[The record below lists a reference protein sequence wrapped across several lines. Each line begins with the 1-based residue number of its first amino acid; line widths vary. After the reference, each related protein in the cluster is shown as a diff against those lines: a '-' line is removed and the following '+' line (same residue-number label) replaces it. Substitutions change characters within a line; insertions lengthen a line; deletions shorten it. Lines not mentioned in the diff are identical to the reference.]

1 KWPPIMPSAAC
12 TTGLICA
19 RFNTPR
25 SAAVLVFRTLFSK
38 SLTRERKRMANEQDL
53 GLSRR
58 DFVQSAVS
66 GAALA
71 AVPIGVFAA
80 TPAKEADKAAVLAQI
95 PKMHAANIKRLQEW
109 IALPSI
115 AAENRN
121 FPQGPEY
128 MAKLAQDAGFTN
140 VKLVPT
146 SGKSGVFGKIDA
158 GAKTTMAIYFM
169 YDVKQF
175 VPEEWSS
182 PPLEAR
188 LVQKEGLGT
197 VCMGRGAVNQKG
209 PENSFLS
216 ALLAFKAAGKKL
228 PVNLVLVCEGEE
240 EIASP
245 HFHDIVTHPEV
256 LPELKKCVAV
266 FLPEAGQDRD
276 GGVQVSLGA
285 KGVVE
290 LELISSGEEWGR
302 GPAHDVHSSLEAQVD
317 SPTWHLVQALN
328 TLVEKDGHTPAVE
341 GFFEKAKP
349 LTAAQEQMIKDH
361 AAKTAESTVKKA
373 LGVQHWVHDKNWVD
387 SLMLLESR
395 PTINIEGLVAGYTG
409 PGGKTVLPHK
419 AVAKIDMRLVPDMT
433 AADTLAKLKAHL
445 AKNGFA
451 DIEVNM
457 SGGYNPTTTDGNSK
471 LIQTQ
476 LATYRQLGLD
486 PQLWPRSAGSW
497 PGYVFTDAPLSL
509 PAGHFGLGHGTGA
522 HAPDE
527 YYLIESTNPKV
538 QGLDGAVA
546 SFVDYLYALA

>member
-1 KWPPIMPSAAC
+1 MTI
-12 TTGLICA
+12 
-19 RFNTPR
+19 
-25 SAAVLVFRTLFSK
+25 
-38 SLTRERKRMANEQDL
+38 ERDL
-53 GLSRR
+53 GFSRR

-71 AVPIGVFAA
+71 AVPLAAFAA
-80 TPAKEADKAAVLAQI
+80 APAGDADKAAVLAQI

-121 FPQGPEY
+121 FPQGPEH
-128 MAKLAQDAGFTN
+128 MAKLAQDAGFSG
-140 VKLVPT
+140 VKLIPT
-146 SGKSGVFGKIDA
+146 SGKPGVFGKIDA
-158 GAKTTMAIYFM
+158 GAATTMAIYFM

-216 ALLAFKAAGKKL
+216 ALMAFKAAGKKL

-245 HFHDIVTHPEV
+245 HFQEVIKNPEV
-256 LPELKKCVAV
+256 MAELKKCAGV
-266 FLPEAGQDRD
+266 FMPEAGQDRD

-290 LELISSGEEWGR
+290 LELISSGEKWGR

-341 GFFEKAKP
+341 GFFDKAKP

-361 AAKTAESTVKKA
+361 AAKTPEATTKKA
-373 LGVQHWVHDKNWVD
+373 LGVQHWVHDKSWPD
-387 SLMLLESR
+387 SLVLLESR

-445 AKNGFA
+445 AKHGFA

-457 SGGYNPTTTDGNSK
+457 SGGYNPTQTDPDSK
-471 LIQTQ
+471 LIKTQ
-476 LATYRQLGLD
+476 LATYRKLGLD

-497 PGYVFTDAPLSL
+497 PGYVFTDAPLNL

-527 YYLIESTNPKV
+527 YYLIESSNPKI

-546 SFVDYLYALA
+546 SFVEYLYALG

>member
-1 KWPPIMPSAAC
+1 
-12 TTGLICA
+12 
-19 RFNTPR
+19 
-25 SAAVLVFRTLFSK
+25 
-38 SLTRERKRMANEQDL
+38 MANDRDL
-53 GLSRR
+53 DLSRR

-66 GAALA
+66 AAALA
-71 AVPIGVFAA
+71 AIPIGVSAA
-80 TPAKEADKAAVLAQI
+80 APAKDADKNAVLAQV

-121 FPQGPEY
+121 FPQGPEH
-128 MAKLAQDAGFTN
+128 MAKLAQDAGFTG
-140 VKLVPT
+140 VKLIPT
-146 SGKSGVFGKIDA
+146 AGKPGVFGKIDA
-158 GAKTTMAIYFM
+158 GAATTMAIYFM

-216 ALLAFKAAGKKL
+216 ALMAFKAAGVKL

-245 HFHDIVTHPEV
+245 HFQEVVKNPEV
-256 LPELKKCVAV
+256 MAELKKCAGV
-266 FLPEAGQDRD
+266 FMPEAGQDRD

-290 LELISSGEEWGR
+290 LELISSGEKWGR

-349 LTAAQEQMIKDH
+349 LTAAQEQMIKEH

-395 PTINIEGLVAGYTG
+395 PTINIEGLVGGYTG

-433 AADTLAKLKAHL
+433 ATDTLAKLKAHL
-445 AKNGFA
+445 AKHGFG

-457 SGGYNPTTTDGNSK
+457 SGGYNPTQTDPDSK
-471 LIQTQ
+471 LIKTQ
-476 LATYRQLGLD
+476 LATYRKLGLD

-527 YYLIESTNPKV
+527 YYLIESTNPKI

-546 SFVDYLYALA
+546 SFVEYLYALS

>member
-1 KWPPIMPSAAC
+1 MSGEKDP
-12 TTGLICA
+12 
-19 RFNTPR
+19 
-25 SAAVLVFRTLFSK
+25 
-38 SLTRERKRMANEQDL
+38 D
-53 GLSRR
+53 LSRR
-58 DFVQSAVS
+58 EFVRGTVS
-66 GAALA
+66 GLALA
-71 AVPIGVFAA
+71 AVPAA
-80 TPAKEADKAAVLAQI
+80 VLAASGNDSDKAAVLAQI
-95 PKMHAANIKRLQEW
+95 PTMHAENLKRLQDW

-128 MAKLAQDAGFTN
+128 MAKLARDAGFTG
-140 VKLVPT
+140 VKLIPT
-146 SGKSGVFGKIDA
+146 SGKAGVFGKLDA
-158 GAKTTMAIYFM
+158 GARTTMAIYFM

-182 PPLEAR
+182 PPLEAK
-188 LVQKEGLGT
+188 LVQKAGLGT

-216 ALLAFKAAGKKL
+216 ALMAFKAAGKKL

-245 HFHDIVTHPEV
+245 HFHEV
-256 LPELKKCVAV
+256 ISTAEVMAELKRCVGV
-266 FLPEAGQDRD
+266 FMPEAAQDRD
-276 GGVQVSLGA
+276 GGVEVSLGA

-290 LELISSGEEWGR
+290 LELVSSGEKWGR
-302 GPAHDVHSSLEAQVD
+302 GPAKDVHSSLEAQVD

-341 GFFEKAKP
+341 GFFDMAKP
-349 LTAAQEQMIKDH
+349 LTAAQEQMIRDH
-361 AAKTAESTVKKA
+361 AAKTAEATVKQA
-373 LGVQHWVHDKNWVD
+373 FGVQHWVHDKNWVD
-387 SLMLLESR
+387 SLMLLESK

-409 PGGKTVLPHK
+409 PGGKTVLPHR

-433 AADTLAKLKAHL
+433 AEDTLAKLKAHL
-445 AKNGFA
+445 AKHGFA

-457 SGGYNPTTTDGNSK
+457 SGGYDPNQTDSGSK

-476 LATYRQLGLD
+476 LATYRKLGVD

-497 PGYVFTDAPLSL
+497 PGYVFTGAPLNL

-546 SFVDYLYALA
+546 SFVEYLYAMA